1 MIELEGIRHHTLSI
15 SRLSLEEGKT
25 AVIGANGSG
34 KTSLLEVCAGMAL
47 PDQGRVLIDGIV
59 PRSCEVGWVCEFP
72 DKNLLFERVADE
84 IASPLRFNYMEEAA
98 IRERI
103 ARISEKLAISHLLER
118 STNDLSGG
126 EKALVSLATAS
137 ITDPRVLVI
146 DEADSHLDA
155 AAATRMYDLV
165 EEVNPPYVLY
175 CTHDMERA
183 AAADRVLYLSEGR
196 IGAYGSPDAVFSALR
211 DTCFYPTLWRLDRC
225 G

>member
-1 MIELEGIRHHTLSI
+1 MIELEGIRYHTLTI
-15 SRLSLEEGKT
+15 SRLSLEEGAT

-34 KTSLLEVCAGMAL
+34 KTSLLELCAGMAL
-47 PDQGRVLIDGIV
+47 PEQGRVLIEGNN
-59 PRSCEVGWVCEFP
+59 PRSCEVGWVGEFP

-84 IASPLRFNYMEEAA
+84 IASPLRFNYMDEAA
-98 IRERI
+98 IKKRL
-103 ARISEKLAISHLLER
+103 ARISERLAISHLLER
-118 STNDLSGG
+118 RTHDLSGG

-165 EEVNPPYVLY
+165 EEVNPPYTLY

-183 AAADRVLYLSEGR
+183 AAADHVLYLDEGG
-196 IGAYGSPDAVFSALR
+196 IGAYGSPDAVFSALQ